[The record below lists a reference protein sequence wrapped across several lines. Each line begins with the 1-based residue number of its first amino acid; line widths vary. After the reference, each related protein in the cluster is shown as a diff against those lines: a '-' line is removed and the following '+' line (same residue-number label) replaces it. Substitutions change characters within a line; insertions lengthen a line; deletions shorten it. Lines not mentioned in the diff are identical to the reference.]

1 MSEHPATIRWQRTSD
16 DFGYDNFNRDHELDF
31 GHGVRV
37 PASSAPDYLGTPERV
52 DPEQAFVAALSS
64 CHMLTF
70 LALAAKRRFVVEAY
84 DDESVGYLEK
94 NDDGRMAMT
103 RVRLRPRVRFGA
115 DATPNPEELAQLH
128 EKAHKYCFISNSVT
142 ARVDIEL

>member
-16 DFGYDNFNRDHELDF
+16 DFGYDKFNRDHEWDF

-37 PASSAPDYLGTPERV
+37 PASSAADYLGTAERV

-70 LALAAKRRFVVEAY
+70 LALASKRRFVVEAY
-84 DDESVGYLEK
+84 DDEAVGYLEQ

-103 RVRLRPRVRFGA
+103 RVRLRPRVRF
-115 DATPNPEELAQLH
+115 DAAAEPTAAELAQLH

-142 ARVDIEL
+142 TRVDIEL

>member
-16 DFGYDNFNRDHELDF
+16 DFGYDNFNRDHEWDF
-31 GHGVRV
+31 GHGVCV
-37 PASSAPDYLGTPERV
+37 PASSAADYLGTAERV

-70 LALAAKRRFVVEAY
+70 LALASKRRFVVEAY
-84 DDESVGYLEK
+84 DDEAVGYLEQ

-103 RVRLRPRVRFGA
+103 RVRLRPRVRFGGDTA
-115 DATPNPEELAQLH
+115 PTPEELAQLH

-142 ARVDIEL
+142 ARVDIDL

>member
-70 LALAAKRRFVVEAY
+70 LAL
-84 DDESVGYLEK
+84 
-94 NDDGRMAMT
+94 
-103 RVRLRPRVRFGA
+103 PRHSK
-115 DATPNPEELAQLH
+115 ELAPLPLSI
-128 EKAHKYCFISNSVT
+128 KNIK
-142 ARVDIEL
+142 RD